1 MNTTIHIFNTWLLAL
16 LLFPFISC
24 GFSIL
29 TIYETTAFDM
39 VPHLFVFGIIFSLP
53 ALLLCFLGMRLL
65 FSVQAGYDTRFFLW
79 LVVIVLSIFAGALVM
94 GLLLFNLRIVFDLL
108 PFVIAAAAAGLTS
121 AMLRFRQFI
130 YFIHKK
136 TREYENDLV

>member
-1 MNTTIHIFNTWLLAL
+1 MPIKIPFTIT
-16 LLFPFISC
+16 
-24 GFSIL
+24 
-29 TIYETTAFDM
+29 
-39 VPHLFVFGIIFSLP
+39 
-53 ALLLCFLGMRLL
+53 LLCFLGMRLL